1 MIHPRVKTLAMAR
14 GTAAALLVST
24 AFGADRDRLEDVDFP
39 KTVAIVFNG
48 TTASVQDNAGVA
60 VTYGASTSRISIH
73 STLAGVEYLLS
84 GITADGYLEITSSE
98 RVKVTL
104 NGVSITSGNGPALSM
119 LSSDRCFLNLAAGT
133 TNSLTDSASYTR
145 TGSGALY
152 TAGAMLF
159 SGKGSLSV
167 TGVKSHAIY
176 GKTYIRVFEGSVTVP
191 TAAKDAIHLKTLFR
205 MDGGKLDLTALGDG
219 IDGDSGNVEFH
230 GGMTRIN
237 IPEADAKGIGCDGTI
252 DIDGGLLAI
261 TASGD
266 QSKALSC
273 EGDLTVSA
281 GTILADLSGDVVLET
296 KDGEN
301 GTYTDPSYC
310 TAMKCDGNVNVA
322 GGAIVVTHTG
332 LAGKGISV
340 DGDLVVSGGNLDF
353 TTTGGA
359 SVSYLDETG
368 ATDVAA
374 SDGIK
379 ADGNVIVT
387 GGTLAMRVDGASAD
401 AISAGVAVN
410 ISGGTIGIIA
420 KGDQS
425 KGLKSNGD
433 MTLGGGVFDI
443 DLTGNVV
450 LELVSTGRYD
460 PSYCTG
466 IKCDGNLTISG
477 GTYDISHGG
486 TAGKGVSVDG
496 AIVMTG
502 GSFDITTSGA
512 ATSTYTNSSG
522 ATDRSAADGFK
533 ADGNLTITGGTLV
546 AHSTGTGGDAV
557 SCGGVA
563 VIGILGNNTS
573 PVITA
578 GTSGARVQVSG
589 NDYLNAKAFKSVGN
603 LTINGG
609 HYTGTTSTEGGEG
622 LESKGQVTING
633 GILEITTYDDGINAA
648 NNITING
655 GTISCYASNNDGID
669 SNGTITVNGGVI
681 VSSGANAP
689 EEGFDCDQNTFAING
704 GIMVGSGG
712 ATSTPT
718 AAASTQRSVVYKG
731 DGTANVILQVN
742 STAGDNLVYRI
753 PRTYSG
759 GGGGPGGGGPGG
771 GGPGGGGSSTP
782 MTLVFSNPSLA
793 AGTTYSIISG
803 ATVSGGTEFH
813 GLITGATVT
822 GGTTLKT
829 FNPTSMVTTV
839 Q

>member
-1 MIHPRVKTLAMAR
+1 MRIPFAR
-14 GTAAALLVST
+14 ALAALLLLPVV
-24 AFGADRDRLEDVDFP
+24 ALAADRDRLEDVDFP
-39 KTVAIVFNG
+39 KTVAIVFSG
-48 TTASVQDNAGVA
+48 TTASVQDDTGVT
-60 VTYGASTSRISIH
+60 VTYGASTSQISIA

-84 GITADGYLEITSSE
+84 GTTTDGYLEITSSE

-104 NGVSITSGNGPALSM
+104 DGVSITSSNGPALSM
-119 LSSDRCFLNLAAGT
+119 LSTDRCFLHLATGT
-133 TNSLTDSASYTR
+133 TNTLTDSATYTR

-152 TAGAMLF
+152 TAGPMLF
-159 SGKGSLSV
+159 NGKGSLTV

-176 GKTYIRVFEGSVTVP
+176 GKTYIRVFEGSITVP
-191 TAAKDAIHLKTLFR
+191 TAAKDAIHSKTLFR

-219 IDGDSGNVEFH
+219 IDGDTGSAEIH
-230 GGMTRIN
+230 GGSLRVN
-237 IPEADAKGIGCDGTI
+237 IPAADAKGIGCDGTI
-252 DIDGGLLAI
+252 GIDGGVLAF
-261 TASGD
+261 TVAGD

-273 EGDLTVSA
+273 DGNLTVAA
-281 GTILADLSGDVVLET
+281 GTILATLSGGVVLESKT
-296 KDGEN
+296 GGTT
-301 GTYTDPSYC
+301 GTYVDPSYC
-310 TAMKCDGNVNVA
+310 TALKSDGNVEIT
-322 GGAIVVTHTG
+322 GGNIVVTHTG
-332 LAGKGISV
+332 LAGKGISAN
-340 DGDLVVSGGNLDF
+340 GDVVISGGNLDF

-359 SVSYLDETG
+359 SASYIDETG
-368 ATDVAA
+368 ATDSAA
-374 SDGIK
+374 SDCTK
-379 ADGNVIVT
+379 ADGNVNIT

-401 AISAGVAVN
+401 VISATLGMN
-410 ISGGTIGIIA
+410 ISGGSFGIIA
-420 KGDQS
+420 RGDQS
-425 KGLKSNGD
+425 KGLKCKGD
-433 MTLGGGVFDI
+433 MALGGGTFDI

-460 PSYCTG
+460 PSFCTG
-466 IKCDGNLTISG
+466 IKCDTNLTITG
-477 GTYDISHGG
+477 GTFDISHSG

-496 AIVMTG
+496 AIIMTG
-502 GSFDITTSGA
+502 GSFDITTTGS
-512 ATSTYTNSSG
+512 ATASFTNSSG
-522 ATDRSAADGFK
+522 VTGRSAADSFK
-533 ADGNLTITGGTLV
+533 ADGNLTITGGTLN

-563 VIGILGNNTS
+563 VIGVLGNNTS

-578 GTSGARVQVSG
+578 GTTGARVLVSG
-589 NDYLNAKAFKSVGN
+589 SDYLNAKAFKSVGN

-648 NNITING
+648 TNITING
-655 GTISCYASNNDGID
+655 GTIYCYASNNDGID
-669 SNGTITVNGGVI
+669 SNGTLTVNGGVI

-689 EEGFDCDQNTFAING
+689 EEGFDCDQNTFAISG
-704 GIMVGSGG
+704 GIMVGTGG

-718 AAASTQRSVVYKG
+718 ASASTQRSVIYKG
-731 DGTANVILQVN
+731 AGTANVILQVK
-742 STAGDNLVYRI
+742 SGSGDNLVYRI

-759 GGGGPGGGGPGG
+759 GGGGGPGG
-771 GGPGGGGSSTP
+771 GSSSTP

-793 AGTTYSIISG
+793 SGTTYSIISG